1 MLKQLDIAD
10 SVRRQLSPETT
21 PEYKADLGQFLTP
34 ATVARFMASM
44 FPPSN
49 KQTCRLLDAGA
60 GVGSLSCAFSQ
71 SRLQP
76 TSLMTSSVSICSV
89 T

>member
-21 PEYKADLGQFLTP
+21 PEYKTDLGQFLTP

-60 GVGSLSCAFSQ
+60 GVGSLSCAFLD
-71 SRLQP
+71 RWAEGGLGFDFE
-76 TSLMTSSVSICSV
+76 SVEV
-89 T
+89 AA